1 MKHQLLRFLFL
12 IYVGWAAVRIYKSQ
26 LHSDTRAQAK
36 ALVHQPANSKS
47 EIVKIVMIVTP
58 LGLRCILMLACEV
71 DSHRWYRDR

>member
-1 MKHQLLRFLFL
+1 MKNQSPKFLFL
-12 IYVGWAAVRIYKSQ
+12 ICVDRVAVRIYISHLLQK
-26 LHSDTRAQAK
+26 TKAQAK

-47 EIVKIVMIVTP
+47 EIVKITNIITA